1 MSRRRLVLL
10 ALLAAAIAAGVAL
23 DLGRFLRLDE
33 LQARRGE
40 LEAAFHSH
48 PLATATAF
56 FAVYVAVALLAIPG
70 AAVLTIAA
78 GAIFGLVRGTVLV
91 SFAAT
96 AGALLS
102 FLASRY
108 LFRDAVAARF
118 GDRLRAVD
126 EGIARDGAAYLFGL
140 RLVPVFP
147 YFLVNPLVGLTA
159 LPARTFAWVSQLGM
173 LPATVVYVNAGTRL
187 ADVRS
192 IDGILSP
199 GTVLAFALLGALPF
213 AAKWIART
221 VGSGAGA
228 AS

>member
-1 MSRRRLVLL
+1 MSRRRMALLV
-10 ALLAAAIAAGVAL
+10 LLAAAIAAGVAL

-40 LEAAFHSH
+40 LEAAFRSQ
-48 PLATATAF
+48 PLATAAAF

-192 IDGILSP
+192 LDGILSP
-199 GTVLAFALLGALPF
+199 GTILAFALLGALPF
-213 AAKWIART
+213 AAKWIARAF
-221 VGSGAGA
+221 GSGAGA